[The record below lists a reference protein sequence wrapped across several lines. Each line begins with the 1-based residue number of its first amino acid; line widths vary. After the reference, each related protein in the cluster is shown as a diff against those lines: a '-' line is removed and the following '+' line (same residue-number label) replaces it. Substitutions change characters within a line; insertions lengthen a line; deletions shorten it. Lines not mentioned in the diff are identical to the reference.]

1 MVAVE
6 WRPKPVAASDSPVQ
20 TLSDSV
26 AVVTGGSSGIGLAG
40 ARALAAGGARVAL
53 VGRNA
58 ERLDGALDAVR
69 AEAPRAHLMA
79 LALDVRRA
87 GDMQSM
93 AESVLAEWGRLDVL
107 VAAAGSAG
115 SSAVTRGLP
124 YAIAELSVEE
134 WDEVIDTNLKGVFH
148 CLQAVLPSMIEQG
161 AGEIVCVSSAR
172 GALVGLPYNGA
183 YSASKHGLRG
193 LAACLAEE
201 VASQGIR
208 VQSILPD
215 VTDTPMMHSTKAMAP
230 DGLLD
235 PRQVADTIVRLILAP
250 DDALLVDPLLAPFPS
265 PDSNP

>member
-1 MVAVE
+1 MFIP
-6 WRPKPVAASDSPVQ
+6 WGAATQCTLSYFPVQ

-26 AVVTGGSSGIGLAG
+26 AVVTGGSSGIGLAS
-40 ARALAAGGARVAL
+40 ARALAAGGAAVAL
-53 VGRNA
+53 GGRSA
-58 ERLDGALDAVR
+58 ERLEAALDALR
-69 AEAPRAHLMA
+69 ADVPGARLLAR
-79 LALDVRRA
+79 ALDVREEA
-87 GDMQSM
+87 QVHTM
-93 AESVLAEWGRLDVL
+93 AEDVLAAWGRIDVL
-107 VAAAGSAG
+107 VAAAGSVG
-115 SSAVTRGLP
+115 SSAATRGLP
-124 YAIAELSVEE
+124 YALADLSVEE

-148 CLQAVLPSMIEQG
+148 CLHAVLPTMIEQG

-172 GALVGLPYNGA
+172 GALIGLPYNGA

-250 DDALLVDPLLAPFPS
+250 DDALLVDPLLAPFPYQG
-265 PDSNP
+265 SNP